1 MLRSF
6 KGNEFSYLFNYAMEV
21 SITWSFCILARN
33 NFNML
38 KVKAQAIV
46 HQINFIPLKLSLK
59 MTTRIYLNGSD

>member
-1 MLRSF
+1 MLRSI

-46 HQINFIPLKLSLK
+46 HQINFILSLK
-59 MTTRIYLNGSD
+59 MTTRIYLNGSDKT